1 MLIIFQKRM
10 FVNNKIQLWIIF
22 LKKEKNVI
30 I

>member
-1 MLIIFQKRM
+1 MLIIFQKRI